1 MIERPL
7 RRPRCG
13 RPVAFRRNDL
23 ISMQRGARRYSE
35 AHQAAEP
42 QLPMKAEPVKLLLT
56 NARAVRVAARAP
68 RWAVPLVKFSLAI
81 TDVGL
86 TLLSFTAAFYLRHHE
101 AILYRTPQGA
111 LSWSREFAPYAVLL
125 PLVVPIRLLLLRY
138 YDLYRV
144 RGEFSFIEDIARVFR
159 ATAIGSLL
167 IVAATF
173 MYRGG
178 IAYRTFSYSRGFFLL
193 DFLLALLSMG
203 AVRMLLRAGQILVRR
218 RGVNLIPT
226 LIVGRGPE
234 AALCIQE
241 MRARPELGY
250 RVIGIVENGRADPA
264 SPASF
269 EGVPVIADLNGLP
282 EAIRESGANE
292 VIISD
297 PNVPGEA
304 LFDVMI
310 QTGRRR
316 GVEFRIAPTLLNC
329 LPSKTEI
336 DQVGSLPMVTLFRSP
351 LSSAARLAKRIS
363 DLVVALLTLMILA
376 PLWLLIALLIKLDS
390 RGPVFYKQERVG
402 MDGRVFLF
410 YKFRT
415 MRADTDDTR
424 HREYQRIY
432 IKGQPDSN
440 LGDAERPAYKL
451 RGDERVTRLGR
462 LLRKL
467 SLDELPQLFNVL
479 RGDMSVVGPRPP
491 IPYEVESYE
500 LWHRKRLDMK
510 PGITGLWQVSGRNR
524 LPFDEMVRM
533 DLYYIENWSLL
544 LDMKII
550 LQTLPVMLRGD
561 DAY

>member
-1 MIERPL
+1 
-7 RRPRCG
+7 
-13 RPVAFRRNDL
+13 
-23 ISMQRGARRYSE
+23 
-35 AHQAAEP
+35 
-42 QLPMKAEPVKLLLT
+42 MKAERAKEFATDP
-56 NARAVRVAARAP
+56 RAVRVAARAP
-68 RWAVPLVKFSLAI
+68 RWVVPLVKTLLVCTDTTLA
-81 TDVGL
+81 T
-86 TLLSFTAAFYLRHHE
+86 LSFTMAFYLRHNE
-101 AILYRTPQGA
+101 AIFYRTASGNLA
-111 LSWSREFAPYAVLL
+111 WAREFAPYAVLL
-125 PLVVPIRLLLLRY
+125 PLVIPIRLLLLRY

-144 RGEFSFIEDIARVFR
+144 RGEFSFVEDMARVFK
-159 ATAIGSLL
+159 AIAISSLL

-178 IAYRTFSYSRGFFLL
+178 VAFRTFSYSRAIFLL
-193 DFLLALLSMG
+193 DFLLALASVG

-250 RVIGIVENGRADPA
+250 RVIGIVDPVFGNA
-264 SPASF
+264 RIDAGSETSF
-269 EGVPVIADLNGLP
+269 EGVPVIGDLQSLP

-351 LSSAARLAKRIS
+351 LSKSARVAKRGS
-363 DLVVALLTLMILA
+363 DLIIAGLALLVLS
-376 PLWLLIALLIKLDS
+376 PLWLLIALIIKLDS

-415 MRADTDDTR
+415 MRAGTDDAA
-424 HREYQRIY
+424 HREFQKRY
-432 IKGQPDSN
+432 IRGQPDSN
-440 LGDAERPAYKL
+440 QGNDQRPAYKL
-451 RGDERVTRLGR
+451 RADDRVTRLGR
-462 LLRKL
+462 ILRRT
-467 SLDELPQLFNVL
+467 SIDELPQLFNVL

-544 LDMKII
+544 LDVKIV
-550 LQTLPVMLRGD
+550 LQTLPVMWRGE

>member
-1 MIERPL
+1 
-7 RRPRCG
+7 
-13 RPVAFRRNDL
+13 
-23 ISMQRGARRYSE
+23 
-35 AHQAAEP
+35 
-42 QLPMKAEPVKLLLT
+42 MKAEPVKREAT
-56 NARAVRVAARAP
+56 DARAVRVPARAP
-68 RWAVPLVKFSLAI
+68 RWVVPLVKFGLATADIVLSLGSF
-81 TDVGL
+81 VG
-86 TLLSFTAAFYLRHHE
+86 AFYFRHQE
-101 AILYRTPQGA
+101 AIFSRAADGTLT
-111 LSWSREFAPYAVLL
+111 WSAAFAPYAVLL
-125 PLVVPIRLLLLRY
+125 PLVIPIRLLLQRY
-138 YDLYRV
+138 YDLYRI
-144 RGEFSFIEDIARVFR
+144 RGEFSFVEDIDRVFK
-159 ATAIGSLL
+159 APAIGSLL
-167 IVAATF
+167 IVAAAF

-178 IAYRTFSYSRGFFLL
+178 LAYRAFSYSRAIFVF
-193 DFLLALLSMG
+193 DFLLAFASIGL
-203 AVRMLLRAGQILVRR
+203 VRMVFRGAQILIRR

-250 RVIGIVENGRADPA
+250 RVIGMVENGKVDSSAPA
-264 SPASF
+264 TF
-269 EGVPVIADLNGLP
+269 EGVPVIGELENLP

-316 GVEFRIAPTLLNC
+316 GIEFRIAPTLLNC

-351 LSSAARLAKRIS
+351 LSNIARFVKRSS
-363 DLVVALLTLMILA
+363 DLVIAILTLAILS

-410 YKFRT
+410 YKFRS
-415 MRADTDDTR
+415 MRTDTDDAR
-424 HREYQRIY
+424 HREFQRKY
-432 IKGQPDSN
+432 IKGLPDSN
-440 LGDAERPAYKL
+440 LGEEGRPAYKL
-451 RGDERVTRLGR
+451 RTDERVTRLGR
-462 LLRKL
+462 IIRKT

-479 RGDMSVVGPRPP
+479 RGDMSIVGPRPP

-544 LDMKII
+544 LDLKII
-550 LQTLPVMLRGD
+550 LQTLPVMWRGE